1 MKTMRKAYIGG
12 GGLIFRELAYIWN
25 ELMLIHGGGVIWGDY
40 IGGGL
45 IFGGGALY
53 AEVYGIPKQE
63 KTIDLVA
70 MANIT

>member
-25 ELMLIHGGGVIWGDY
+25 ELMLIHEGGLYWRGAYIWGGG
-40 IGGGL
+40 
-45 IFGGGALY
+45 LY
-53 AEVYGIPKQE
+53 AEVYGIQKQE